1 MKQTIKEIIKYG
13 LVGVVGL
20 SIDFGV
26 YYLLVSIFNIHYSFS
41 EQISNLYNSLGIP
54 TKTGTSDAL
63 VSSLIGNTLGAVNN
77 FLMNSY
83 FTFKVSDRKFQR
95 FIPYIALV
103 ILGMFL
109 STVFMTIMLDYMHF
123 NKDAAKIIA
132 IMMVSAI
139 QFVLNKLVI
148 FRKKKI

>member
-26 YYLLVSIFNIHYSFS
+26 YYLLVSIFNIHYAFS

-54 TKTGTSDAL
+54 TKAGTSDAL

-139 QFVLNKLVI
+139 QFI
-148 FRKKKI
+148 

>member
-54 TKTGTSDAL
+54 TKAGTSDAL

-109 STVFMTIMLDYMHF
+109 STVFMTIMLDYMHL